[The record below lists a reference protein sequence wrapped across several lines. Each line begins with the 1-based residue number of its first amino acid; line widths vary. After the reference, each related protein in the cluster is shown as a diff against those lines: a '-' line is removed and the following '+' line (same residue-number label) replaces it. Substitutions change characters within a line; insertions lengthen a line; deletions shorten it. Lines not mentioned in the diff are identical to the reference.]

1 MIVIPVLIMTANYA
15 AAVGFLGYAIY
26 TAVK

>member
-1 MIVIPVLIMTANYA
+1 MIVIPVLIMTANYV

-26 TAVK
+26 NAVK